1 MTKQKQHPAA
11 HDPVLIAASEAIG
24 NMIALLTE
32 AQNYLQQGERLCVIG
47 TMIMF
52 EDRAEDVRAA
62 VHMIRMQRRPS

>member
-11 HDPVLIAASEAIG
+11 DDPVLIAASEAIG

-52 EDRAEDVRAA
+52 EDHAEDVRAA
-62 VHMIRMQRRPS
+62 VRIIRMQRRPS